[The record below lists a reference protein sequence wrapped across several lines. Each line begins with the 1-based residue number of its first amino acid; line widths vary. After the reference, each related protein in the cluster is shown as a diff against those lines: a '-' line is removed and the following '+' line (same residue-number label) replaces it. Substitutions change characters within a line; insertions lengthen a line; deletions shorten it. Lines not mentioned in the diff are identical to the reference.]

1 MSSLRSLLFL
11 VFLVFLGAA
20 AAAATLHAAQV
31 QRTVYVTASATDGSA
46 LTGLSAA
53 DLVVKEGGL
62 PRAVVR
68 VEPSRAALQ
77 VAIAVEEL
85 LTPDNDV
92 RRAVANFIDR
102 IRGAGELALYV
113 VGRRSEKR
121 VDYTSEILPFASA
134 INRFPVRSVERGD
147 FVQAL
152 HEIARDQRT
161 REGRRALV
169 AVAVET
175 AQPSSMTADGVLEQL
190 GATRSVLYA
199 ATLAGTETSTV
210 PSGST
215 SGGRRLDLEGQVAGL
230 ERDRV
235 FNDAT
240 RQSGGLHLSSQRT
253 AGLFAALERIAAELN
268 RQFVV
273 SYDGDAK
280 SDGSV
285 TVEAARPG
293 VSVRGPARVR

>member
-11 VFLVFLGAA
+11 VFLGAA
-20 AAAATLHAAQV
+20 AFAATLHAAQV
-31 QRTVYVTASATDGSA
+31 QRTIYVTASATDGSA
-46 LTGLSAA
+46 LTGLAAA

-62 PRAVVR
+62 PRPVVR
-68 VEPSRAALQ
+68 VEPSRATLQ
-77 VAIAVEEL
+77 VAVAVEEL

-102 IRGAGELALYV
+102 IRESGALALYV

-121 VDYTSEILPFASA
+121 VDYTSDILRFASA

-147 FVQAL
+147 VVQAL

-175 AQPSSMTADGVLEQL
+175 AQPSSMTADGVIEQL
-190 GATRSVLYA
+190 GAARSVLYA
-199 ATLAGTETSTV
+199 ATLAGGETSTV

-285 TVEAARPG
+285 SVEAARPG

>member
-11 VFLVFLGAA
+11 VFLGAA
-20 AAAATLHAAQV
+20 AVAATLHAAQV
-31 QRTVYVTASATDGSA
+31 QRTIYVTASATDGSA
-46 LTGLSAA
+46 LTGLAAA

-62 PRAVVR
+62 PRPVVR
-68 VEPSRAALQ
+68 VEPSRATLQ
-77 VAIAVEEL
+77 VAVAVEEL

-102 IRGAGELALYV
+102 IRESGELALYV

-121 VDYTSEILPFASA
+121 VDYTSDILRFASA

-147 FVQAL
+147 VVQAL

-175 AQPSSMTADGVLEQL
+175 AQPSSMTADGVIEQL
-190 GATRSVLYA
+190 GAARSVLYA
-199 ATLAGTETSTV
+199 ATLAGGETSTV
-210 PSGST
+210 PSGAT

-280 SDGSV
+280 SDGGVS
-285 TVEAARPG
+285 VEAARPG